1 MATAVYPFMVSVP
14 SLDPLE
20 LKHVYSVHP
29 VCKLTKVSPAYFVCM
44 LMITGQHKKYETKT
58 KSRWPKVLRLGSFG
72 MKVNPKPTHSDIH
85 NQIRSI
91 LKLSQ
96 R

>member
-1 MATAVYPFMVSVP
+1 MATAVYPFMVSIP

-29 VCKLTKVSPAYFVCM
+29 VCKLTKVSLAYFVCM
-44 LMITGQHKKYETKT
+44 YETYETKT

-85 NQIRSI
+85 NQIRSV